1 MTAMAGRLSVS
12 IQWSITLA
20 LVVAA
25 TAAAPAQTRTVG
37 APEVFNANAQAKTAN
52 GAAAATLQ
60 IHVDRYSPEADR
72 TAVENAL
79 KHGGYA
85 NFLNALRK
93 APQVGRVQV
102 GERQF
107 VIRWARETK
116 TADGGRTIVVVTD
129 KPIFYV
135 GGGAADAKPRAG
147 YEVGLIQMNVDGVGF
162 GSGTMAGAARVRP
175 GGEAGVQIDDYADE
189 PIKLVTVSRL
199 TK

>member
-1 MTAMAGRLSVS
+1 MS
-12 IQWSITLA
+12 IQCSITLA
-20 LVVAA
+20 LVVA
-25 TAAAPAQTRTVG
+25 TTIAASGQTRNVG

-107 VIRWARETK
+107 AIRWARETK
-116 TADGGRTIVVVTD
+116 TPDGGRTIVVVTD

-147 YEVGLIQMNVDGVGF
+147 YEVGLIQMTVDGVGF

-199 TK
+199 MK